1 MEVISVIVP
10 VYNVE
15 SFLNQCIRSIVQQEY
30 KALEIILVDDG
41 STDRSPHICD
51 EWAKTDKR
59 IKVIH
64 TKNGGG
70 GKARNI
76 ALDIA
81 RGEFIGFVDSD
92 DYIASDF
99 YKHLMNLIT
108 SEIDIAECSY
118 LETDGDNAQFADPG
132 KDMIMKYT
140 VAEAMKENIQ
150 DHFFRQLIWN
160 KLYRRRVVGDIRFP
174 EGKKI
179 DDEFWTYQVI
189 GNARALIRSTAK
201 LYAYR
206 QQENSVM
213 HSLKPDKRLQALD
226 AKAKRHDYICHYF
239 PELLDISLN
248 NLCFSCIYQGQFV
261 LRFMKGQERKEALSY
276 IKKVLNKYP
285 VDAYSKLGIRRT
297 EKIWL
302 NMAEHSFVFTCFLRN
317 VLKIGL

>member
-1 MEVISVIVP
+1 MNVISVIVP

-15 SFLNQCIRSIVQQEY
+15 TFLNQCISSIVRQEY
-30 KALEIILVDDG
+30 KDLEIILVDDG
-41 STDRSPHICD
+41 STDKSSQICD
-51 EWAKTDKR
+51 EWAEKDKR

-64 TKNGGG
+64 TSNGGG

-92 DYIASDF
+92 DYIAAGF

-108 SEIDIAECSY
+108 NEIDIAECSY
-118 LETDGDNAQFADPG
+118 LETEGDNAQFVDFGNDTA
-132 KDMIMKYT
+132 MKYT
-140 VAEAMKENIQ
+140 VTEAMKENIE
-150 DHFFRQLIWN
+150 DRFFRQLIWN
-160 KLYRRRVVGDIRFP
+160 KLYRRSVIDNIKFP
-174 EGKKI
+174 EDKKI

-189 GNARALIRSTAK
+189 GNARALVRSNAK

-213 HSLKPDKRLQALD
+213 HSLKPDKRLQALE
-226 AKAKRHDYICHYF
+226 AKTKRHDYICSYF
-239 PELLDISLN
+239 PELLGNSLN
-248 NLCFSCIYQGQFV
+248 NLWFFCIYQGQFV
-261 LRFMKGQERKEALSY
+261 LRFMKGRERKEALSY

-285 VDAYSKLGIRRT
+285 LDDHTKLGIRQID
-297 EKIWL
+297 KLWL
-302 NMAEHSFVFTCFLRN
+302 NMAEFSFVFTCFLRN

>member
-10 VYNVE
+10 VFNVE
-15 SFLNQCIRSIVQQEY
+15 SFLNQCISSIVRQEY
-30 KALEIILVDDG
+30 RDLEIILVDDG
-41 STDRSPHICD
+41 STDRSPQICD
-51 EWAKTDKR
+51 EWAKKDKR

-64 TKNGGG
+64 TQNGGG

-99 YKHLMNLIT
+99 YKHLLKLIT
-108 SEIDIAECSY
+108 NETDIAECSY
-118 LETDGDNAQFADPG
+118 LETDGDNAQFANPNNC
-132 KDMIMKYT
+132 MIMKYT
-140 VAEAMKENIQ
+140 AVEAMKENIE
-150 DHFFRQLIWN
+150 DRFFRQLIWN
-160 KLYRRRVVGDIRFP
+160 KLYRRSVIDDIKFP

-179 DDEFWTYQVI
+179 DDEYWTYQVI
-189 GNARALIRSTAK
+189 GNARELIRSNAK

-213 HSLKPDKRLQALD
+213 HSLKPDNRLQALE
-226 AKAKRHDYICHYF
+226 AKTKRHDYICYHF
-239 PELLDISLN
+239 PELLGKSLN
-248 NLCFSCIYQGQFV
+248 NLWFSCIYQGQFV
-261 LRFMKGQERKEALSY
+261 LRFMKRQERKEALNY

-285 VDAYSKLGIRRT
+285 VDAHTKSGIRLT
-297 EKIWL
+297 EKLWL
-302 NMAEHSFVFTCFLRN
+302 NMAEFSFVFTCFLRN

>member
-1 MEVISVIVP
+1 MEIISVIVP

-41 STDRSPHICD
+41 STDRSPQICD
-51 EWAKTDKR
+51 EWAKKDKR

-64 TKNGGG
+64 TPNGGG

-118 LETDGDNAQFADPG
+118 LETEEDNVQFADSG
-132 KDMIMKYT
+132 NSMIMKYT
-140 VAEAMKENIQ
+140 VVEAMKENIQ

-160 KLYRRRVVGDIRFP
+160 KLYRRSVIADIKFP

-189 GNARALIRSTAK
+189 GNARTLIRSNAK

-213 HSLKPDKRLQALD
+213 HSLKPDKRLQALE
-226 AKAKRHDYICHYF
+226 AKTRRHDYVCHYF
-239 PELLDISLN
+239 PELFGESLY
-248 NLCFSCIYQGQFV
+248 NLWFSCIYQGQFV
-261 LRFMKGQERKEALSY
+261 LRAMKGQERNEVLSY
-276 IKKVLNKYP
+276 IKNVLNKYP
-285 VDAYSKLGIRRT
+285 VDAHAKSGIRRT
-297 EKIWL
+297 EKLWI
-302 NMAEHSFVFTCFLRN
+302 NMAEFSFVFTCFLRN
-317 VLKIGL
+317 LLKIGL